1 MKIRRFTSGGVG
13 SGPAPGAP
21 GAPIVSVRSAATVS
35 HSYIL
40 APTNAT
46 ARLALCSKVLC
57 SPKAHW
63 GGGDG
68 GMEAVLMRKESETR

>member
-1 MKIRRFTSGGVG
+1 M
-13 SGPAPGAP
+13 
-21 GAPIVSVRSAATVS
+21 SVRSAATVS